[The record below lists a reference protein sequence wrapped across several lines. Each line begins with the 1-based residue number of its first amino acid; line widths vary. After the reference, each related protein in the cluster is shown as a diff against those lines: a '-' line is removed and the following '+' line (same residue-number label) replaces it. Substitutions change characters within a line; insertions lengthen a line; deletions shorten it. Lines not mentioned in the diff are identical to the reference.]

1 MRQNIPTGGN
11 DMPTASENRSI
22 APGDTRLTKA
32 VSRLNDYI
40 QNINRNIEFTVND
53 EVNRVIVKVY
63 NLETAEVIREIP
75 VEEVLSMSRY
85 LSKRKAWV
93 RGIGL

>member
-11 DMPTASENRSI
+11 GLPTASENRSI

-40 QNINRNIEFTVND
+40 QHINRNIEFTVNE

-75 VEEVLSMSRY
+75 AEEVLNMSRF
-85 LSKRKAWV
+85 LSKQQAWV
-93 RGIGL
+93 RSMGL

>member
-1 MRQNIPTGGN
+1 MRQNIPAGGN
-11 DMPTASENRSI
+11 SMPVASETHST
-22 APGDTRLTKA
+22 ATDDSKLSEA

-40 QNINRNIEFTVND
+40 QTINRNIEFTLNA

-75 VEEVLSMSRY
+75 AEEVLSMSRY
-85 LSKRKAWV
+85 ISKQQAWLLSM
-93 RGIGL
+93 GL